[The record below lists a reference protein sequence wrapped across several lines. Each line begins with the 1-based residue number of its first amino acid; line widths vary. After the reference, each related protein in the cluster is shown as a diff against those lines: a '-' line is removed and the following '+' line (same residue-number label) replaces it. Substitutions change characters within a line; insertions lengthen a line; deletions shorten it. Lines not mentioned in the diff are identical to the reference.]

1 MSAPTVHN
9 PTNFDP
15 AAYEVEDY
23 LDNQP
28 PAPYFAD
35 AASVRAHAEAVAAW
49 KANME
54 RALGADW
61 RRKAF
66 HCCHC
71 GNGRVRY
78 ITACLH
84 RPTGERVVF
93 GADCTARLGFNDRFA
108 FKLALLKSKA
118 EAGHARLKVWQARTA
133 YLEANPAIA
142 QAVEQ
147 AQAPVHA
154 RNTFVQ
160 DVLAKLNQ
168 YGSLSERQAAAVL
181 ASLARDVAAEARK
194 AVEATVVRGAA
205 PTGRTTVSGVILSIK
220 TVSGDYGDT
229 DKMLVEVTGTRAKVW
244 VTVPGA
250 ADVHRGDA
258 VTVTATWTVSKDD
271 VSFAF
276 GKRPILVSSTPAA
289 QLV

>member
-1 MSAPTVHN
+1 MAAPTVHN

-23 LDNQP
+23 LDNCP
-28 PAPYFAD
+28 PEYSGGPVDGF
-35 AASVRAHAEAVAAW
+35 AASRELW
-49 KANME
+49 KADMI
-54 RALGADW
+54 RALGEDYA
-61 RRKAF
+61 RKS
-66 HCCHC
+66 HRCVHC

-78 ITACLH
+78 ITVCLH

-93 GADCTARLGFNDRFA
+93 GADCTARLGFADRFA
-108 FKLALLKSKA
+108 FKLAQLKSKA
-118 EAGHARLKVWQARTA
+118 EAGHARLKVWNARVA
-133 YLEANPAIA
+133 FLEAHPAVA

-147 AQAPVHA
+147 LASPVHN
-154 RNTFVQ
+154 RNFFAM
-160 DVLAKLNQ
+160 DVVAKLNQ
-168 YGSLSERQAAAVL
+168 YGSLSERQVEALV
-181 ASLARDVAAEARK
+181 ASLARDVATEARK
-194 AVEATVVRGAA
+194 AAEATVVRGAA

-271 VSFAF
+271 ASFAF